1 MKLTTAI
8 IVFASTIANANGKR
22 GIRRALV
29 SEQDS
34 YYSMSMP
41 AAVDADAMKGGTSGK
56 SGKEPPV
63 GAVEVVS
70 DADDGPGSLREALRT
85 GATGGTLTLLI
96 DKRIKKIDISTM
108 NEQEMK
114 ELLQTMLKTA
124 PNDAIK
130 QGVQEQID
138 KINKNK

>member
-1 MKLTTAI
+1 MTEESTNDQE
-8 IVFASTIANANGKR
+8 AS
-22 GIRRALV
+22 V
-29 SEQDS
+29 
-34 YYSMSMP
+34 
-41 AAVDADAMKGGTSGK
+41 
-56 SGKEPPV
+56 
-63 GAVEVVS
+63 
-70 DADDGPGSLREALRT
+70 
-85 GATGGTLTLLI
+85 
-96 DKRIKKIDISTM
+96 KKIDISTM